1 MRVCIVPEY
10 PVSLMTGGLQVQAND
25 TFKAIKRY
33 APEVDVRLFNWSE
46 NKELADVY
54 HFIGF
59 PPYMARV
66 MELVKAAGR
75 PYIITMLFGCPT
87 STLTLCLATMR
98 RWMKSE
104 ILRLRSRQDAILNAS
119 AIITITQTDA
129 RALRMIHGVSQD
141 KIHVIPNGIDDA
153 FFNATPEAWQKT
165 FGDYPFI
172 LTVGAIQPRKNQLL
186 LLQAANRVKLP
197 VVIIGDVLP
206 GWDEYATKVEAEHKI
221 NLAYG
226 GRWLRGLTNENPL
239 LPSAYAACRLF
250 ALLSSE
256 ETQPLSVLQAMAAK
270 KPVLLLKAPYTSEPP
285 FDKLPKTESHNIE
298 LVALDLKKHFE
309 RGVPTSL
316 PEEFN
321 WKNIVSKLVAIYRQA
336 IEGAKSSTAKNQAN
350 PVT

>member
-25 TFKAIKRY
+25 TFKALKRY
-33 APEVDVRLFNWSE
+33 APEVEVTLFNWSE
-46 NKELADVY
+46 SKELADVY

-59 PPYMARV
+59 PPYMSRV

-75 PYIITMLFGCPT
+75 PYVITMLFGCPT
-87 STLTLCLATMR
+87 SRLTLCFATMR

-129 RALRMIHGVSQD
+129 RALRMIHGVSPD
-141 KIHVIPNGIDDA
+141 KIHVVPHGIDDA
-153 FFNATPEAWQKT
+153 FFSATPEAWHKT
-165 FGDYPFI
+165 FGDTPFI
-172 LTVGAIQPRKNQLL
+172 LTVGAVQPRKNQLL

-197 VVIIGDVLP
+197 VVIIGDILP
-206 GWDEYATKVEAEHKI
+206 GWEEYATKVEAEQKT
-221 NLAYG
+221 NAAFG
-226 GRWLRGLTNENPL
+226 GRWLRELTNENPL

-270 KPVLLLKAPYTSEPP
+270 KPILLLKASYTNEPP
-285 FDKLPKTESHNIE
+285 FDKLPKTTAQNIE
-298 LVALDLKKHFE
+298 VVALDLKKHFE
-309 RGVPTSL
+309 RGTPTSL

-321 WKNIVSKLVAIYRQA
+321 WKNIVNKLVGIYKQA
-336 IEGAKSSTAKNQAN
+336 VESNKPAATK
-350 PVT
+350 